1 MIFDGCALNHR
12 LDDAI
17 QLLEKIPDVV
27 AWNSMIN
34 GYLKFQRVDEGVNL
48 LLKMPHWNM
57 VGSGVKL
64 SSNTLSC
71 VLKAFANVMALH
83 LGVQTSSRDACA
95 VFSEKRYGNLVIWTA
110 SSCGLEALDKAK
122 ETLAMV
128 FMRSLDSEVF
138 VGNSLVVLYTLRGNN
153 NDAGVAFYNVGEKNV
168 ALWNSVTVD
177 VHSMVKPDAFFSIL
191 VYINSLRQ
199 SFSTMFVW
207 LMPWDAF
214 NLGAA
219 ERGAKSILYLELNCS
234 ASYVLLP
241 NIYASAGERSDV
253 SRMRMRMKQGGIVP
267 DERFALHDLEDEQ
280 KQEMLPYHRKRL
292 ADAFRLVTTA
302 ESSTITVFKNLRA
315 CANYH
320 SAIMIIA
327 KIAGL
332 RRGKQLGFKVAAV
345 RWNKRETG
353 QSLY

>member
-17 QLLEKIPDVV
+17 QLLEKIPMPLKDVV
-27 AWNSMIN
+27 AWNSMIY

-48 LLKMPHWNM
+48 LLKMSHWNM

-83 LGVQTSSRDACA
+83 LGVQTSSRQMQDACA

-122 ETLAMV
+122 ETFAMV

-168 ALWNSVTVD
+168 ALWNSVIVD
-177 VHSMVKPDAFFSIL
+177 VHSMVKYIGLYKFTAIKLQHYVCMVDA
-191 VYINSLRQ
+191 
-199 SFSTMFVW
+199 
-207 LMPWDAF
+207 
-214 NLGAA
+214 LGTC
-219 ERGAKSILYLELNCS
+219 GALE
-234 ASYVLLP
+234 
-241 NIYASAGERSDV
+241 
-253 SRMRMRMKQGGIVP
+253 
-267 DERFALHDLEDEQ
+267 
-280 KQEMLPYHRKRL
+280 
-292 ADAFRLVTTA
+292 
-302 ESSTITVFKNLRA
+302 
-315 CANYH
+315 
-320 SAIMIIA
+320 
-327 KIAGL
+327 
-332 RRGKQLGFKVAAV
+332 
-345 RWNKRETG
+345 
-353 QSLY
+353 